1 MKKSPETLAKIVEL
15 AATGLPFTRCAEAV
29 GVSISTLHRWK
40 DEDATFATAL
50 EQSKALFIQS
60 QHDKVVGSHDVADS
74 RWLLERLDRDNYGR
88 ADAVQIDVRLDLPS
102 LLPPEALKVDWKLL
116 PDAGSEVV
124 QLPEGDRQSPPASV
138 GVSESRCVEE
148 EE

>member
-50 EQSKALFIQS
+50 EQSRALFIQS

-88 ADAVQIDVRLDLPS
+88 ADAVQIEVQFCTVKCR
-102 LLPPEALKVDWKLL
+102 PERGRAFVKFFAH
-116 PDAGSEVV
+116 AGV
-124 QLPEGDRQSPPASV
+124 LCPLTGI
-138 GVSESRCVEE
+138 
-148 EE
+148 